1 MANSVAC
8 AVTGEFRRHLTLGC
22 MQAPDSAKR
31 LSHNALLAGASR
43 AGCVG
48 GRVGGV
54 QAGFYLAVAHK
65 LKGAIAHSS
74 MPWSATLVVMR
85 CICMPGHSTILTRG
99 LSGCAPA
106 HFTVTS

>member
-65 LKGAIAHSS
+65 LKGGDRAFEHA
-74 MPWSATLVVMR
+74 LVRYVGGDALHLHAG
-85 CICMPGHSTILTRG
+85 P
-99 LSGCAPA
+99 
-106 HFTVTS
+106 